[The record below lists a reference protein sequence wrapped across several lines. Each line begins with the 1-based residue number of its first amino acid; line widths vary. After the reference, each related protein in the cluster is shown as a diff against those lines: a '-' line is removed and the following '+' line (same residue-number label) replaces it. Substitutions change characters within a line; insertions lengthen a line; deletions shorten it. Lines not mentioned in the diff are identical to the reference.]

1 MSLAS
6 RFLRSK
12 KRDLYVKKKY
22 VLMSLC
28 LKDKFKRYVILQP
41 RYVADVA
48 RHV

>member
-1 MSLAS
+1 MSLGL
-6 RFLRSK
+6 RFCIAKARPLCK
-12 KRDLYVKKKY
+12 KIY

-28 LKDKFKRYVILQP
+28 LKNKFNRYVILQP